1 MTIFCFGVRFQLPK
15 GKPLFAV
22 FFFCPVV
29 GFRGEYPHGAG
40 TLSGADAMGNGD
52 DWLDFKEIKA
62 RLDARAVLSHLGLL
76 EHLEERGAEW
86 VGWCPFGDEHGKKD
100 SFAVNIEKKT
110 FQCFAC
116 KARGSILDLVA
127 QLRNCNLRGAA
138 QLVLSVMDGGAVGE
152 EKRGGRPYGKAKP
165 VGEDQNADVPAV
177 MPFALASRLILQ
189 KKLDPSH
196 WLVVNVGAFGF
207 ERVKEGKE

>member
-22 FFFCPVV
+22 FFFVRSSAFVV
-29 GFRGEYPHGAG
+29 STRNGAG
-40 TLSGADAMGNGD
+40 TLSGADAMSNGD

>member
-1 MTIFCFGVRFQLPK
+1 M
-15 GKPLFAV
+15 
-22 FFFCPVV
+22 
-29 GFRGEYPHGAG
+29 
-40 TLSGADAMGNGD
+40 SDGD

-100 SFAVNIEKKT
+100 SFAVNVEKKT

-127 QLRNCNLRGAA
+127 KLRNCNLRGAA
-138 QLVLSVMDGGAVGE
+138 QVVLSVIDGGAVGE
-152 EKRGGRPYGKAKP
+152 EKRGGRPYGKGATL
-165 VGEDQNADVPAV
+165 ADVAV
-177 MPFALASRLILQ
+177 RSGTPQVMTFSVASRLIIG
-189 KKLDPSH
+189 KKLNPENL
-196 WLVVNVGAFGF
+196 LVIDISDLGL
-207 ERVKEGKE
+207 K

>member
-1 MTIFCFGVRFQLPK
+1 
-15 GKPLFAV
+15 
-22 FFFCPVV
+22 
-29 GFRGEYPHGAG
+29 
-40 TLSGADAMGNGD
+40 MGNGD